1 VWPIRNARRYA
12 PAERTE
18 IRCTEVS
25 FPADEL
31 PSAIRRFCFRRPPPQ
46 RSVNCKRREH
56 GSIARTTETEV
67 PAGDP
72 SREEQRPPGE
82 REHGGDKLFIR
93 AEVANEDI
101 KNNIWNEIKKVDPQY
116 SDLTAD
122 IKIDSSLPQPASAS
136 AERKYTVQSG
146 DTLSAIAQ
154 RFYGKAGEYRRIFE
168 ANKDRLSDPDHV
180 RAGQELVIPG

>member
-1 VWPIRNARRYA
+1 
-12 PAERTE
+12 
-18 IRCTEVS
+18 
-25 FPADEL
+25 
-31 PSAIRRFCFRRPPPQ
+31 
-46 RSVNCKRREH
+46 
-56 GSIARTTETEV
+56 
-67 PAGDP
+67 
-72 SREEQRPPGE
+72 
-82 REHGGDKLFIR
+82 
-93 AEVANEDI
+93 
-101 KNNIWNEIKKVDPQY
+101 VDPQY